1 MDTVKVGAFLREL
14 RKEKNLTQEQLAE
27 VFQVTN
33 RTVSRWETGSNMP
46 DVSLLLE
53 IADYYQLDVREILNG
68 ERKPPEETKPGEE
81 DPVANEEQKAQLQE
95 VALYV
100 DSDKEKMALRT
111 RIYAIIGLIAI
122 IIDVCL
128 NNFGPAD
135 STPVT
140 IIKKICILLV
150 YLALSASILYTTER
164 LQVLQRKYKEK
175 LKKNF
180 LPILLII
187 IGAVALLLTVIPF
200 FMIGVA

>member
-1 MDTVKVGAFLREL
+1 M
-14 RKEKNLTQEQLAE
+14 
-27 VFQVTN
+27 TN

-68 ERKPPEETKPGEE
+68 EKKSPEETKPGEE

-122 IIDVCL
+122 IINVCL
-128 NNFGPAD
+128 NNFGPVD

-140 IIKKICILLV
+140 FIKKICILLV